1 VGGGVGALE
10 AMLAIRALA
19 RERVSIDLIAP
30 NREFVYRPLSVLEPF
45 EDMGTPR
52 FDLSEMVVDQGARHH
67 VDSATAVDA
76 DRGRVLT
83 ASGREVPYDALVVSV
98 GATGVPA
105 VEGALTFRGPNDG
118 ERLKQ
123 VLLEAERGIVSRI
136 AFVVP
141 PGVIWTLPLYELA
154 LNTAAYLKRRT
165 SHKQPSVVLVTPEES
180 PLALFGPEAS
190 EVVQRLLEGGGVE
203 VRTSA
208 YPDRFR
214 DGRMTLVPHG
224 EIEAD
229 RVVTLPRLEGPR
241 MAGLPADEAG
251 FIPVDEHCRVHG
263 LTDVYAVG
271 DATSFPIKQGGITAE
286 QADVAAEAIAF
297 RAGALLTPHPFRPR
311 LRGLLLTGSEPR
323 FLTADITRGP
333 AIDSEAGVD
342 PLWWPPS
349 KIPGRYMTA
358 YLAERGRLASVTPPP
373 AGASVPFEFEL
384 DAAISS
390 VRNAEEKLPR
400 YRDQPEDVSAE

>member
-1 VGGGVGALE
+1 MNVPSIRNFGGDPRARCDSRWGVGALE

-30 NREFVYRPLSVLEPF
+30 DREFVYRPLSVLEPF

-67 VDSATAVDA
+67 VDSATAVDT

-98 GATGVPA
+98 GATAVPA
-105 VEGALTFRGPNDG
+105 VEGALTFRGPDDG
-118 ERLKQ
+118 ERLQQ

-141 PGVIWTLPLYELA
+141 PGVIWALPLYELGA
-154 LNTAAYLKRRT
+154 EHRRILGAA
-165 SHKQPSVVLVTPEES
+165 HQPQQPSVVLVTPEES
-180 PLALFGPEAS
+180 PLALFGTEAS
-190 EVVQRLLEGGGVE
+190 EVVQGLLEGRGIE

-208 YPDRFR
+208 YPVRFR

-241 MAGLPADEAG
+241 MAGLPADDAG
-251 FIPVDEHCRVHG
+251 SSRSTSTAAYRADN
-263 LTDVYAVG
+263 VYAVG

-286 QADVAAEAIAF
+286 QADAAAEAIAF
-297 RAGALLTPHPFRPR
+297 RPGA
-311 LRGLLLTGSEPR
+311 
-323 FLTADITRGP
+323 A
-333 AIDSEAGVD
+333 
-342 PLWWPPS
+342 
-349 KIPGRYMTA
+349 
-358 YLAERGRLASVTPPP
+358 
-373 AGASVPFEFEL
+373 
-384 DAAISS
+384 
-390 VRNAEEKLPR
+390 
-400 YRDQPEDVSAE
+400 